1 MLCHYCLLEAPVPSL
16 WQHSTGGNKMR
27 PAVMVLIFIALAG
40 CSSGKAQDLAACRA
54 EADRFYQ
61 GYRDDDAANPRGRYI
76 VECMASK
83 GYEFNVSPAD
93 CDSGRALLAQQAC
106 YVSTSWIG
114 RLLDR
119 F

>member
-1 MLCHYCLLEAPVPSL
+1 M
-16 WQHSTGGNKMR
+16 K
-27 PAVMVLIFIALAG
+27 PAVLVLIIVALAG
-40 CSSGKAQDLAACRA
+40 CSSDKAQQLATCRA

-83 GYEFNVSPAD
+83 GYEFDVSPAD
-93 CDSGRALLAQQAC
+93 CDSRRALLPQQAC

-114 RLLDR
+114 RLIDR
-119 F
+119 FRTE